1 MRIAL
6 IVFAFFTS
14 IFASNL
20 LTYNIY
26 ERSDRI
32 DVMLSFDAPYQGN
45 IFQKHENDM
54 TMLIFNGLNFDQAVE
69 KSLNSKILQELY
81 IEPKQNSV
89 ILSIKSDSQ
98 ISVNASKTSD
108 GFGLRVRIT
117 KASGASDSSKPLSD
131 KQESAI
137 QTKLSSSEI
146 KARSGDQNFFDA
158 RYYMV
163 LGALLAFA
171 VALWLLKNF
180 IAKKSGV
187 NSSVKISGWF
197 ANDKNQD
204 IKIIYEK
211 SLDRVNKV
219 MLLSHQ
225 NKKYLV
231 LVGSSNV
238 LLDKFG
244 EEKIESE
251 DDFQAFFEENR
262 KKLGQYLEER
272 QNSLSAYKDKASAN

>member
-108 GFGLRVRIT
+108 GFGLRVRVT
-117 KASGASDSSKPLSD
+117 KASGASDLSKPLAD

-137 QTKLSSSEI
+137 QTKPSSSEI
-146 KARSGDQNFFDA
+146 KARPDDQNFFDA

-163 LGALLAFA
+163 LGVLLAFA

>member
-1 MRIAL
+1 M
-6 IVFAFFTS
+6 
-14 IFASNL
+14 
-20 LTYNIY
+20 
-26 ERSDRI
+26 
-32 DVMLSFDAPYQGN
+32 
-45 IFQKHENDM
+45 
-54 TMLIFNGLNFDQAVE
+54 
-69 KSLNSKILQELY
+69 
-81 IEPKQNSV
+81 
-89 ILSIKSDSQ
+89 
-98 ISVNASKTSD
+98 
-108 GFGLRVRIT
+108 
-117 KASGASDSSKPLSD
+117 
-131 KQESAI
+131 
-137 QTKLSSSEI
+137 
-146 KARSGDQNFFDA
+146 
-158 RYYMV
+158 
-163 LGALLAFA
+163 AFA